1 MEDEL
6 GYFLTLK
13 HLKNRYIFVPIA
25 LLKTLEDNLYA
36 LFVSIYT
43 NCSQKVLKV

>member
-13 HLKNRYIFVPIA
+13 HLKNSCIFVLIA
-25 LLKTLEDNLYA
+25 LLKTLGDKLYA
-36 LFVSIYT
+36 LVVSIYKKF
-43 NCSQKVLKV
+43 SQTVLKV